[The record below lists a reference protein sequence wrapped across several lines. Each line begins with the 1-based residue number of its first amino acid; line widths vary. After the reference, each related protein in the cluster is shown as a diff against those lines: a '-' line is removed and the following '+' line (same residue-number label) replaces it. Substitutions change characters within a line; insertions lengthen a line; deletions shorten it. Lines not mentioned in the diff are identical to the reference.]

1 MIPAVPFYA
10 DDSSLKRPSCFWQP
24 VKEAAAEMRRLIL
37 KCRMKKDEAISGSFR
52 FKPMFLHSA
61 FFFHPSV
68 CASLPWLLREN
79 DIFERTVS
87 RRRHQPAG
95 LGKMKRGNRRD

>member
-37 KCRMKKDEAISGSFR
+37 KCRMKKDKPFQGRSASNRCFFIQHSSFILQFAPRYLGCYERMIFLNGLLAAADINQSGLE
-52 FKPMFLHSA
+52 K
-61 FFFHPSV
+61 
-68 CASLPWLLREN
+68 
-79 DIFERTVS
+79 
-87 RRRHQPAG
+87 
-95 LGKMKRGNRRD
+95 